1 MPAATTLSC
10 FATSA
15 PGLERWLAQ
24 ELTALGITVTAT
36 EPGGVEFTAT
46 PRQVADALLW
56 LRTANRL
63 TIRLATF
70 SARTF
75 AELERHAA
83 KVTWPSVLAP
93 EQAVHFRVTSKKSR
107 LYHQDGIAERLEK
120 SVLAQLPGATAVRSA
135 SAAEEMETPVS
146 ELPHVQRVVV
156 RVLRDEVTLSADA
169 SGALLH
175 LRGYRQAVAKAPL
188 RETLA
193 ASLLLASG
201 WTADMP
207 LLDLMCGS
215 GTIPIEA
222 ALLAR
227 QMAPGRARRFAAEL
241 WTGWASAFAEARA
254 AATLRELPHAS
265 IAVAGQDRDAG
276 AIAASVAN
284 AERAGVGA
292 DVAFTQAAI
301 SHTTL
306 DEGAGWIVTNPPY
319 GARVGEK
326 GRLRDLYATLGA
338 VMRERR
344 PHWRLAMIG
353 ADRVLEGQLGIAM
366 EDVAKTENGGIAV
379 RVVRAAGSDG

>member
-15 PGLERWLAQ
+15 PGLEPWLAQ
-24 ELTALGITVTAT
+24 ELVALGVEVTAT
-36 EPGGVEFTAT
+36 EPGGAEFTAT
-46 PRQVADALLW
+46 PRQVADVLLW
-56 LRTANRL
+56 LRTANRV
-63 TIRLATF
+63 TMRLATF

-83 KVTWPSVLAP
+83 KVAWPTVLAP
-93 EQAVHFRVTSKKSR
+93 DSAVHFRVTSRKSR

-120 SVLAQLPGATAVRSA
+120 SVLAQLPGTTSVRRA
-135 SAAEEMETPVS
+135 SAAEELEIPVS
-146 ELPHVQRVVV
+146 ELPRVQRIVV

-193 ASLLLASG
+193 ASLLMASG
-201 WTADMP
+201 WTPDAP
-207 LLDLMCGS
+207 LIDLMCGS

-222 ALLAR
+222 ALMAR
-227 QMAPGRARRFAAEL
+227 QMAPGRARRFAAEH
-241 WTGWASAFAEARA
+241 WTGWAPAFADARA
-254 AATLRELPHAS
+254 VAQARELPNAS
-265 IAVAGQDRDAG
+265 IAFAGQDRDAG
-276 AIAASVAN
+276 AIEASVAN
-284 AERAGVGA
+284 AERAGVRA
-292 DVAFTQAAI
+292 DVTFSQAAI
-301 SHTTL
+301 SCTTL
-306 DEGAGWIVTNPPY
+306 DDGTGWVVTNPPY

-353 ADRVLEGQLGIAM
+353 ADRVLEGQLGIEM
-366 EDVAKTENGGIAV
+366 EDVAKTENGGMLV
-379 RVVRAAGSDG
+379 RFVRAAGSRG